1 MIHVECPWC
10 DGPAVVDAGSGP
22 GEGPGNS
29 HVRCEGCGV
38 AIELAAELAAEPIA
52 RAA

>member
-10 DGPAVVDAGSGP
+10 DGPAVVDADADP
-22 GEGPGNS
+22 GEER
-29 HVRCEGCGV
+29 VRCEACGV
-38 AIELAAELAAEPIA
+38 AVELAPLLATEPIA